1 MKTKSEIF
9 RNRLTILILIL
20 LCFSALIL
28 LLPSASAISLK
39 EIINQQLP
47 VEAYPINSTYISSS
61 PINPSIVL
69 GYGTWI
75 QIGQS
80 EMIIG
85 QNSTSLIYNTSDV
98 TGGNYSVNLKV
109 TDNQGNANSTSLNII
124 SGNASISSSSLNNFP
139 YIWKRIA

>member
-69 GYGTWI
+69 GYG
-75 QIGQS
+75 
-80 EMIIG
+80 
-85 QNSTSLIYNTSDV
+85 
-98 TGGNYSVNLKV
+98 
-109 TDNQGNANSTSLNII
+109 A
-124 SGNASISSSSLNNFP
+124 SGC
-139 YIWKRIA
+139 K